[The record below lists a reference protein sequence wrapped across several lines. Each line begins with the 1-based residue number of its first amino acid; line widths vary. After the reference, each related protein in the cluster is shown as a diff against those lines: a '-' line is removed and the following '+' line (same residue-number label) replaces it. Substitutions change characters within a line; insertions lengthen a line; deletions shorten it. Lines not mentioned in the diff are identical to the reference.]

1 MAKNRSSKLDK
12 TGGPGAAKQEWADP
26 EIDWRPVGKATF
38 EFGIAH
44 DDGPADVRA
53 RPLESAFS
61 LAAFRKSISVHESPV
76 NRLKDAEL
84 AEVTTGALSKKQLA
98 RILQEESGADKTEI
112 DRDSGTF
119 SFSFFH
125 NGVFGGR
132 PWAILRVATEV
143 KIDPQIEAEALF
155 NKAGIVR
162 IRDEDAETNAKLWA
176 AVRRATGL
184 VWRQYMLTAFDRA
197 VSNRMVLLYG
207 RPQNILANFKR
218 LPADAWPLLDVKNWE
233 TGVAVA
239 PDGTAYWSI
248 HAQPSAVR
256 LAAGPNAPLQPIIKR
271 VRGRK
276 PVKLMLVVQ
285 NMMDDLREGR
295 ITQIELAELLEKDL
309 AHKYQASRT
318 TVRDARN
325 QVMLNSTSD
334 K

>member
-12 TGGPGAAKQEWADP
+12 TGGPAAAKQEWADP
-26 EIDWRPVGKATF
+26 EIDWLPVGKATF

-98 RILQEESGADKTEI
+98 RILQEESGAHKTEI

-162 IRDEDAETNAKLWA
+162 IRDEDAEMNAKLWA

-248 HAQPSAVR
+248 HAAPTRTQAFVARSHAGSRQPTRERAR
-256 LAAGPNAPLQPIIKR
+256 LAIESLYPTGIPNPATEPNARLCQKVQGWLKENGMPTAGDDSVLR
-271 VRGRK
+271 AAGRRK
-276 PVKLMLVVQ
+276 
-285 NMMDDLREGR
+285 
-295 ITQIELAELLEKDL
+295 
-309 AHKYQASRT
+309 
-318 TVRDARN
+318 
-325 QVMLNSTSD
+325 
-334 K
+334 

>member
-26 EIDWRPVGKATF
+26 EFDWRPVGKATF

-44 DDGPADVRA
+44 GDGPADVRA

-98 RILQEESGADKTEI
+98 RILQEESGAHKTEI

-248 HAQPSAVR
+248 HAAPTRTQAFVARSHAGSRQPTRERAR
-256 LAAGPNAPLQPIIKR
+256 LAIESLYPTGIPNPATEPNARLCQKVQGWLKENGMPTAGDDSVLR
-271 VRGRK
+271 AAGRRK
-276 PVKLMLVVQ
+276 
-285 NMMDDLREGR
+285 
-295 ITQIELAELLEKDL
+295 
-309 AHKYQASRT
+309 
-318 TVRDARN
+318 
-325 QVMLNSTSD
+325 
-334 K
+334 

>member
-1 MAKNRSSKLDK
+1 MAKTRSSKLDR

-26 EIDWRPVGKATF
+26 ECDWLPVRKATF
-38 EFGIAH
+38 EFGIA
-44 DDGPADVRA
+44 DDDEPSDVRE
-53 RPLESAFS
+53 RSLESRFS
-61 LAAFRKSISVHESPV
+61 LAAFRKSIRVHDNSPV

-84 AEVTTGALSKKQLA
+84 AEVTTGPLSRKQLA
-98 RILQEESGADKTEI
+98 NILERESGAQRTEI

-143 KIDPQIEAEALF
+143 KIDPRIEAEALF
-155 NKAGIVR
+155 NKEGIVR
-162 IRDEDAETNAKLWA
+162 IRDEDAERNAKLWA
-176 AVRRATGL
+176 AVHRATGL
-184 VWRQYMLTAFDRA
+184 VWRQHILTAFDRA
-197 VSNRMVLLYG
+197 VSDRTVLLYG

-218 LPADAWPLLDVKNWE
+218 LPADAWPLLDVKSWE
-233 TGVAVA
+233 AGLAVA

-256 LAAGPNAPLQPIIKR
+256 LPAAPNAPLQPVIKR

-276 PVKLMLVVQ
+276 PAKLMLVVQ
-285 NMMDDLREGR
+285 KMKDDLRERR
-295 ITQIELAELLEKDL
+295 ITLLQLDELLEKDL

-325 QVMLNSTSD
+325 QVMLKS
-334 K
+334 